1 MRVRILVLIIA
12 LSSSLVAALL
22 GHRAE
27 SSDEPVAAPLPEV
40 TVAEVLIR
48 DVHDWTEFTGR
59 LEAVDSVDVQP
70 RVSGYVESAHV
81 NEGAQIRKGDLLFQ
95 IDPRPFRAEAKRLEA
110 ELDRARAQLDLAQSN
125 HERAKRL
132 IDQNAISKEQFDS
145 IATGVATAQADVAAV
160 GAALEFARLELEFT
174 RIVSPIDGRVSR
186 ILITP
191 GNLVD
196 SSSRLTTVV
205 SDNPI
210 YAYFE
215 ADEQT
220 YLEYSGIARGEGS
233 DGSQGPANK
242 AYIGLI
248 NEQGY
253 PHEGR
258 LDFIDN
264 QVNPVSGTI
273 RGRAVL
279 DNADGRFTPGLFARI
294 RLVSAHSRNVGLI
307 DDRAIGTDLD
317 RKYVLVVDETNTA
330 QYRAVTV
337 GRLIDGLRVITD
349 GLSEGDV
356 VIVNGLQ
363 RVRPGVPVS
372 LTQVAMADLAR
383 PQVRQL
389 LAEPSLI
396 VAGSI
401 PQPVATRQ

>member
-1 MRVRILVLIIA
+1 MRVRILVLIVA
-12 LSSSLVAALL
+12 LTSSLAAALL
-22 GHRAE
+22 GHQAE
-27 SSDEPVAAPLPEV
+27 SSDEPAAPPLPEV

-59 LEAVDSVDVQP
+59 LESVDSVDVRP

-81 NEGAQIRKGDLLFQ
+81 NEGAQIQKGELLFQ
-95 IDPRPFRAEAKRLEA
+95 IDPRPFRAEVNRLKA
-110 ELDRARAQLDLAQSN
+110 ELDRAHAQLELAQSN
-125 HERAKRL
+125 YQRALRL

-145 IATGVATAQADVAAV
+145 LATGVATAQAGVAAV
-160 GAALEFARLELEFT
+160 DAALEYALLELEFT
-174 RIVSPIDGRVSR
+174 RVVSPIDGRVSR

-233 DGSQGPANK
+233 DGLNGPANK

-248 NEQGY
+248 NEQGH

-294 RLVSAHSRNVGLI
+294 KLVSSQSRTVGLV

-317 RKYVLVVDETNTA
+317 RKYVLVVDDTNTA

-337 GRLIDGLRVITD
+337 GRLIEGLRVITD
-349 GLSEGDV
+349 GLAEGDII
-356 VIVNGLQ
+356 IVNGLQ
-363 RVRPGVPVS
+363 RARPGVPVAA
-372 LTQVAMADLAR
+372 TQVAMADLAR
-383 PQVRQL
+383 PEFRQL
-389 LAEPSLI
+389 VAEPSVI
-396 VAGSI
+396 VAGGS
-401 PQPVATRQ
+401 PQPVANRQ